1 MTDYRVNIWRMQ
13 TQGDTPGLIAALSDD
28 SPAVRRS
35 AAAALR
41 ALGAVAAVPELRA
54 ALARETDLSARISL
68 FAALRHLQQE
78 SAAQDGSDQ
87 KKNVE
92 RLVEQLRSGQPARII
107 EAAEAL
113 GRLQDR
119 LAVGPLV
126 VVFNDTA
133 LPGRARLAAA
143 RALLAMNSAPAVVTL
158 LAALDSDDWRIQR
171 NGLAVLGHLR
181 ADWAVDAIY
190 AHLDSANEIVRRTA
204 RAALRRIGTPEAL
217 AALAAAGGAGADTAY
232 RLARAATKPLT
243 APGEAGADPE
253 NQPPAPPDA

>member
-13 TQGDTPGLIAALSDD
+13 TQGDTQGLIAALSDD

-35 AAAALR
+35 AAAALH
-41 ALGAVAAVPELRA
+41 ALGVVTAVPHLRA
-54 ALARETDLSARISL
+54 ALARETDLNTRLSL
-68 FAALRHLQQE
+68 SAALRHLQQE
-78 SAAQDGSDQ
+78 SSADDGSGPED
-87 KKNVE
+87 VD

-133 LPGRARLAAA
+133 LPGRVRLAAA

-181 ADWAVDAIY
+181 ADWAVDAIR
-190 AHLDSANEIVRRTA
+190 AHLDSANQIVRRTA

-217 AALAAAGGAGADTAY
+217 AALAAADSDGADAAY
-232 RLARAATKPLT
+232 RLARAVTKPLA
-243 APGEAGADPE
+243 APDEASAGP
-253 NQPPAPPDA
+253 QTRPPAPSDA